1 MQIRPAKPEDA
12 TAIADYILLAMQDLA
27 FKFSNNKDVS
37 LTHDLFQNS
46 PHFRPINTV
55 MRILW

>member
-27 FKFSNNKDVS
+27 FNFLEFLLEKRFYY
-37 LTHDLFQNS
+37 L
-46 PHFRPINTV
+46 
-55 MRILW
+55 